1 MNSCSSS
8 KMCLNFSISSSFF
21 ILMRDNNTFTE
32 IFSTHCNPF
41 LFQKIFFHRIELP
54 AQHATNS
61 HRLGAL
67 VRVSTLVSTLKISG
81 GNGSMNRPIVKFQKD
96 GDRRVDSVI
105 GRPTFIGHVHPSRYL
120 FFDLDTYR
128 IMQYANE
135 HLLSQPGCT
144 NTGSGQLHAPITQ
157 TILTTPAFIDNHLRS
172 SPS

>member
-1 MNSCSSS
+1 MQ
-8 KMCLNFSISSSFF
+8 SISFSKNFLSSNR
-21 ILMRDNNTFTE
+21 ITSATCNK
-32 IFSTHCNPF
+32 FSPSWS
-41 LFQKIFFHRIELP
+41 IGPSFHVGF
-54 AQHATNS
+54 NS
-61 HRLGAL
+61 
-67 VRVSTLVSTLKISG
+67 LKISG

>member
-1 MNSCSSS
+1 MIITRSQKSFQRIAIHFFF
-8 KMCLNFSISSSFF
+8 KKFSF
-21 ILMRDNNTFTE
+21 IESN
-32 IFSTHCNPF
+32 C
-41 LFQKIFFHRIELP
+41 

-67 VRVSTLVSTLKISG
+67 VSTLVSTLKISG